1 MLVDEEEACR
11 PTEKEKTAAAKT
23 RTNQPAIELASA
35 VASGQCSSRSV
46 DGSDDGSVAAAAAAS
61 ADALIGLPL
70 TLCVFVIHLTDQ
82 TQTHCQS

>member
-1 MLVDEEEACR
+1 MLVDEEEAYK
-11 PTEKEKTAAAKT
+11 PAEGEKTAAAAKT
-23 RTNQPAIELASA
+23 RANQPAIELAIA

-46 DGSDDGSVAAAAAAS
+46 DGSDDGSVAVAAAS